1 MFFSESFEKQINE
14 LILEDIDY
22 EIPRESILNY
32 VLHVIEVPYKDFLDY
47 VSSLESDICNKF
59 DVPFFEKYAYCESN
73 LIEYLISQDN
83 KGCTEEEVGKYLARK
98 EWSIKGSTAYYGSK
112 HLHSAKILGIVYE
125 YYNHWY
131 LNCIGYVYEVLN
143 KRQRTSL
150 LARTILRSPF
160 FRELFSNLKSPVI
173 YIENYMRKFSDRF
186 VKMHLK
192 SIVFFSEIC
201 VKEALVS
208 NIVLKVKCLS
218 PKYKSIGDYMD
229 VDSFIPNIASNSL
242 RSYFKELKSFPI
254 INEYEIR
261 RLLKEYRNGNNNSLS
276 IIVKASQLTVLNT
289 ALSFKT
295 APLEDT
301 IQEGNIGVM
310 NAIKNYDFERGVPYY
325 GYLSF
330 WVKRTM
336 QSFCSS
342 YPYLIHIP
350 SNKLALLESFET
362 RVQRLLQI
370 YEFVPPSEMF
380 NFENIS
386 EKERGKTYDLLCN
399 IDSIVDSLEEEKLYA
414 DERYSADYYLDLE
427 SLKYQLNH
435 YLYFLSNRESD
446 IITSYFNLNGKNEIT
461 LTDIANRYNRTRER
475 IRQIFEAGMRRLRI
489 LHMFKYAPSL
499 LTVTDRD
506 YVMERIKA
514 KRTESSFQDQ
524 LKKERTKIAQ
534 KVFQQN
540 KNKSKKSNNKSNSA
554 RKTQNKAVKQI
565 RQTFHLPNHNVI
577 EKTTPNSDTLPNTV
591 KIGDRILY
599 DSKPCTV
606 LEKRTKYGF
615 TRLIL
620 KYDNGTYDNVP
631 DNTDR
636 YRII

>member
-1 MFFSESFEKQINE
+1 
-14 LILEDIDY
+14 
-22 EIPRESILNY
+22 
-32 VLHVIEVPYKDFLDY
+32 
-47 VSSLESDICNKF
+47 
-59 DVPFFEKYAYCESN
+59 
-73 LIEYLISQDN
+73 
-83 KGCTEEEVGKYLARK
+83 
-98 EWSIKGSTAYYGSK
+98 
-112 HLHSAKILGIVYE
+112 
-125 YYNHWY
+125 
-131 LNCIGYVYEVLN
+131 
-143 KRQRTSL
+143 
-150 LARTILRSPF
+150 
-160 FRELFSNLKSPVI
+160 
-173 YIENYMRKFSDRF
+173 
-186 VKMHLK
+186 
-192 SIVFFSEIC
+192 
-201 VKEALVS
+201 
-208 NIVLKVKCLS
+208 
-218 PKYKSIGDYMD
+218 
-229 VDSFIPNIASNSL
+229 
-242 RSYFKELKSFPI
+242 
-254 INEYEIR
+254 
-261 RLLKEYRNGNNNSLS
+261 
-276 IIVKASQLTVLNT
+276 
-289 ALSFKT
+289 
-295 APLEDT
+295 
-301 IQEGNIGVM
+301 M

-386 EKERGKTYDLLCN
+386 EKEREKTYDLLCN
-399 IDSIVDSLEEEKLYA
+399 IDSIVDPLGEEQLYA

-461 LTDIANRYNRTRER
+461 LTDIANRYNKTRER

-506 YVMERIKA
+506 YVMERIKV

-534 KVFQQN
+534 KVVKQI

-565 RQTFHLPNHNVI
+565 QQTFQLPKHNVI
-577 EKTTPNSDTLPNTV
+577 EKTIPNSDTLPNTV

-599 DSKPCTV
+599 DSKPCIV

-636 YRII
+636 YIII